1 MSIIK
6 INELTSQETA
16 VQSLTTEEAANV
28 VGGKKGGGKK
38 GGGNDGFSGNDGGG
52 FGGGGV
58 DAFIFDEIGPGNSRR
73 DRFVVS
79 PNGDVFQYN
88 RKGNSKVSIS
98 YNPGF
103 ARR

>member
-1 MSIIK
+1 MDLISIK
-6 INELTSQETA
+6 INELTSPQF
-16 VQSLTTEEAANV
+16 SLQDLTVDEANKI
-28 VGGKKGGGKK
+28 VGGKKGGNKHSGYDD
-38 GGGNDGFSGNDGGG
+38 DGYGYE
-52 FGGGGV
+52 GGGV

-88 RKGNSKVSIS
+88 RKGNSKISIS

>member
-6 INELTSQETA
+6 INELTSQESA
-16 VQSLTTEEAANV
+16 IQSLTVEESASV
-28 VGGKKGGGKK
+28 IGGKKGGNR
-38 GGGNDGFSGNDGGG
+38 GGGNEGGFDGG
-52 FGGGGV
+52 FERGGV

>member
-6 INELTSQETA
+6 ISELTNPEATLQQLTA
-16 VQSLTTEEAANV
+16 EEAANI
-28 VGGKKGGGKK
+28 VGGKKGGG
-38 GGGNDGFSGNDGGG
+38 DGG
-52 FGGGGV
+52 FGGDFDGGGV